1 MDELTRKGVE
11 FHGHLGPFL
20 VIGLRMGSLALK
32 LLGLRG
38 YSGLRAIVETGNEPP
53 LSCIVD
59 GVQVATGCTLGKGN
73 VEVLRNTGAKTTF
86 LTEDRILVIELRD
99 TLFRRILG
107 ELETDPPKKVAERIM
122 RTIDDELFLIRHFK
136 RYDKKGQ

>member
-59 GVQVATGCTLGKGN
+59 GVQVATGCTLGRGN
-73 VEVLRNTGAKTTF
+73 IEVVKNDGAKVTF
-86 LTEDRILVIELRD
+86 LKEDKILVVELRESVY
-99 TLFRRILG
+99 RRILKR
-107 ELETDPPKKVAERIM
+107 LETDPPKKVAERIM
-122 RTIDDELFLIRHFK
+122 RTIDDELFLIRHFN
-136 RYDKKGQ
+136 R

>member
-73 VEVLRNTGAKTTF
+73 IEVLRNTGAKTTF

-99 TLFRRILG
+99 TVFRRILG

-122 RTIDDELFLIRHFK
+122 RTIDDELFLVRHFN
-136 RYDKKGQ
+136 R

>member
-73 VEVLRNTGAKTTF
+73 IEVLRNTGAKTTF

-99 TLFRRILG
+99 TVFRRILG

-122 RTIDDELFLIRHFK
+122 RTIDDELFLIRHFN
-136 RYDKKGQ
+136 R

>member
-20 VIGLRMGSLALK
+20 VIGLRMGSLASK

-59 GVQVATGCTLGKGN
+59 GVQVATGCTLGRGN
-73 VEVLRNTGAKTTF
+73 IEVVKNDGAKVTF
-86 LTEDRILVIELRD
+86 LKEDKILVVELRESVY
-99 TLFRRILG
+99 RRILKR
-107 ELETDPPKKVAERIM
+107 LETDPPERVAEGIM
-122 RTIDDELFLIRHFK
+122 GSIDDELFLIRQFNK
-136 RYDKKGQ
+136 

>member
-1 MDELTRKGVE
+1 MEKLTRKGVE

-59 GVQVATGCTLGKGN
+59 GVQVATGCTLGRGN
-73 VEVLRNTGAKTTF
+73 IEVVKNDGAKVTF
-86 LTEDRILVIELRD
+86 LKEDKILVVELRESVY
-99 TLFRRILG
+99 RRILKR
-107 ELETDPPKKVAERIM
+107 LETDPPKKVAERIM
-122 RTIDDELFLIRHFK
+122 RTIDDELFLIRHFN
-136 RYDKKGQ
+136 R